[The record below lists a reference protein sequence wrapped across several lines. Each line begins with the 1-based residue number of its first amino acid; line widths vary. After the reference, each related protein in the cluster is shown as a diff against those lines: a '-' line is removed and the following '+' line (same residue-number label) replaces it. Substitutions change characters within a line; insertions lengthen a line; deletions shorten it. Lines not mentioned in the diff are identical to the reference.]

1 MLATLLLWV
10 LLLCTVQ
17 PDMCLGPHSCATSGN
32 PAWHQMQKWLLHLSC
47 AALCL
52 PLIASSFVLTCA
64 LPAAPSKAVLLKQWS
79 GQLLVAV
86 KTRQKYLTVVF
97 DVQDILRDPVKAA
110 DGVTY
115 ERKEITD
122 WLSKHDTSPMTNVPM
137 PNKELAP
144 DRELVRKMERL
155 QRRIAAAERRAEGE
169 AV

>member
-1 MLATLLLWV
+1 
-10 LLLCTVQ
+10 
-17 PDMCLGPHSCATSGN
+17 
-32 PAWHQMQKWLLHLSC
+32 
-47 AALCL
+47 
-52 PLIASSFVLTCA
+52 

-155 QRRIAAAERRAEGE
+155 QRRIAA
-169 AV
+169 VD

>member
-1 MLATLLLWV
+1 MAPNAVMFIVPVMCCALLAV
-10 LLLCTVQ
+10 HCIV
-17 PDMCLGPHSCATSGN
+17 
-32 PAWHQMQKWLLHLSC
+32 
-47 AALCL
+47 
-52 PLIASSFVLTCA
+52 FVLPCA
-64 LPAAPSKAVLLKQWS
+64 LPAALSKAVLLKWS
-79 GQLLVAV
+79 GQLLVAFV
-86 KTRQKYLTVVF
+86 TRQTYLIDVF